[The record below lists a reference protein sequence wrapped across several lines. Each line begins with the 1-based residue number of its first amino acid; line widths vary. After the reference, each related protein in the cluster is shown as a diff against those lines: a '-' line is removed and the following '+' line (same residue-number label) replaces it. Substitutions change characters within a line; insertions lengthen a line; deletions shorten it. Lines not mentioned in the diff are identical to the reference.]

1 MTNIF
6 SSNASVIGPNG
17 DVLTAA
23 DLPPQGATRWVP
35 RRKAEIVAAV
45 SGGLLSLTEA
55 CQRYRISHEEF
66 HEWAR
71 AYAQSGLAGL
81 RTRRKR
87 TAAPAPADA
96 QSSYDGSP
104 RSPAS
109 F

>member
-1 MTNIF
+1 VTNVN

-66 HEWAR
+66 QDWAR
-71 AYAQSGLAGL
+71 AYAQNGLVGL
-81 RTRRKR
+81 RARRKR
-87 TAAPAPADA
+87 TVASTSIDA
-96 QSSYDGSP
+96 QSLPDRALLSN
-104 RSPAS
+104 
-109 F
+109 